1 MAYEKMLKVLADP
14 SRRALYEFLRRAPA
28 HTAAL
33 AAELP
38 LSQPAVSQHLKALLE
53 AGLVTRRHEGR
64 RTLYITIPGALDELR
79 GYLDGL
85 AGECG
90 RTHPPPRASGAAQ
103 QHADVI
109 ELEAR
114 RWGEAWPGQDPN
126 VYAVTM
132 RLLLMGRYVDR
143 ALKETAERHGLQGS
157 ELLLLSVLRLAREG
171 TLTPSQLQARLGV
184 TKGAVTKLMNN
195 LEHLG
200 LVSRAS
206 SASDRRMSHVGLT
219 QKAHD
224 TLENILDHHEYGA
237 DHAAAKRLPAEQLAR
252 LAGLLQQYH
261 GLMEDELAQRARQMN
276 SARRS
281 K

>member
-1 MAYEKMLKVLADP
+1 MAYEKVLKVLADP
-14 SRRALYEFLRRAPA
+14 SRRALYERLSRAPA

-38 LSQPAVSQHLKALLE
+38 LSQPAVSQHLRVLLE
-53 AGLVTRRHEGR
+53 VGLVARRYEGR
-64 RTLYITIPGALDELR
+64 RTLYAAIPGALDELC

-85 AGECG
+85 AGG
-90 RTHPPPRASGAAQ
+90 GARAYLAPRASGTAQ
-103 QHADVI
+103 QPMDVI

-114 RWGEAWPGQDPN
+114 RWEEAWPGQDPN

-132 RLLLMGRYVDR
+132 RLLLLGRYVDR

-157 ELLLLSVLRLAREG
+157 ELLLLSVLSLAQEG
-171 TLTPSQLQARLGV
+171 TLTPSQFQARLGV

-224 TLENILDHHEYGA
+224 TLENILNHHDYGA
-237 DHAAAKRLPAEQLAR
+237 DHAAAKRLPVEQLAR
-252 LAGLLQQYH
+252 LADLLQLYH
-261 GLMEDELAQRARQMN
+261 GLMEDELAQRARQSK
-276 SARRS
+276 SAQRS